1 MSTDIKIIERDV
13 QDSRLLSREEREA
26 RMKEIAAT
34 SKIPQYHFENFL
46 ELEDLALSIDNKRAK
61 PDIPAL
67 LLRKLLMYDAVLP
80 IVTEK
85 VNRLKTNNDVYDY
98 FDIPVLRKFGS
109 DDFSDEKSDEKTGGK
124 SLKIRKKKPKNRI
137 GPVEGKPIP
146 DEKFV
151 VNEKPAASKTDT
163 TKSIASVQVNGVKK
177 FIHLEDIAGINKKNY
192 DKLVYQT
199 TNNETIQVSG
209 IYINPYAP
217 MVKYFRDKYPWSMN
231 VFVSIMSGTYSTE
244 YIHNRL
250 FSPYHVTNPND
261 GELFLNNMREFIP
274 LGFSHTKTP
283 QTPNDKSNIY
293 YIFTDETHMQNI
305 CTSLFEYLLYLEKI
319 WAPLHQSYLITKA
332 FQYSENIT
340 DFEAKNY
347 SNAKETKEKE
357 TKTKEKETKG
367 KQSVMPKFSE
377 LFKLM
382 VTMLTK
388 FQNLPNSVET
398 KDVPIEIDS
407 KILDFVKQLEPL
419 LTRNR
424 NIKYESSLYHD
435 LWIADM
441 LKVFEQFMDGKQKD
455 FMHSLKDMLINQSK
469 DEIINAESSIKKQ
482 HAFSRKLKEMRY
494 RWIYIEKFGFDKF
507 QAMYASMMKN
517 GEEPTSMLSANV
529 KKITDVYLMNVPIM
543 TILPKNVRDIVEV
556 EFQRVEKYA
565 DALSKNN
572 CPHLDI
578 ENEMRM
584 AVDNTVRLQKYNDIK
599 KFIPEKERNI
609 STGIPQTMITCTNCK
624 FPLICPHV
632 RDLNELEKS
641 RKTDDETRAFI
652 NKYADVPIESQF
664 YCKICGEPISDDS
677 SLEGTVAFAEG
688 QVEDYHYADD
698 ELRDFIWQEASH
710 LVRNFTETSGVQTN
724 KFTNKFIGTVV
735 TSVYEFIFAIEKK
748 LIKSKTSSI
757 DEIRNKKKLFTV
769 IYVMALLVKIISENS
784 SRLRF
789 VANKRDF
796 KNEKTKVSGL
806 TGKFEKIPVG
816 KLLGMALNIIVS
828 SQNVL
833 ITKIEGMSNTVVQ
846 NSLLKAFKV
855 INTLLGK
862 TVVPQVKDEE
872 IITTLL
878 LDPLYRYIISAH
890 VWTSLSKNVVS
901 NETVGNKAVTAFK
914 KLKDSYLDPNV
925 SLGKDIKEMEK
936 STYVFEGIKE
946 PKFDMKYV
954 ELFDKITDLS
964 KTDADK
970 NVNPVDALYT
980 GYWIKSF
987 LHTFEYIHSRMYIHP
1002 LWKVDILEDAD
1013 ETLRIEVNKPY
1024 QEYFDKGKTLAKSER
1039 VLFDLMLY
1047 YKMRTYQVLPFI
1059 KNSEFITDSEPDKYL
1074 AQKYGDHLNTKF
1086 NFKLGFEEPK
1096 KVGFHFHKWD
1106 IIVYDTNGVKKAF
1119 TLKDIN
1125 KKTEE
1130 ENADKHTWHV
1140 DDVYCSICFYPKSTI
1155 TTTYVEKKIDP
1166 VELLESNQTLESF
1179 YNFYSNQCPALSGKP
1194 ENLHEFNSKETCS
1207 KCGYVKGEHNKTYF
1221 TKWLPVFNKEVVS
1234 EQNDEELEPTDWTTV
1249 KMPQSI
1255 EHPKIGDDIKKWKF
1269 NPNVIT
1275 EVANATHG
1283 IVEKKFIIKAI
1294 KKTAYY
1300 NLWLNLGLSQS
1311 LDFDDLMSGKATP
1324 YKDITI
1330 LNAKIRET
1338 QIGNYIY
1345 KLMVDYNMLKN
1356 HKNLTLSPEMKELIT
1371 PELLKVLDKLPDF
1384 TNDFTIGYNQLK
1396 RTYYKNDDVH
1406 NLASWVLEFLCKTIL
1421 KIYKAAKE
1429 TGPFLAFYI
1438 GEIFDSE
1445 KNISKPKDN
1454 KMAQVLAN
1462 TKSDDT
1468 AIMQDDTVSDAFNTV
1483 SGPDKDPVGYEG
1495 MDYDGH
1501 NEEANT

>member
-67 LLRKLLMYDAVLP
+67 LLRKLLMYDCVLP

-85 VNRLKTNNDVYDY
+85 VNRLKTNNDVFDY
-98 FDIPVLRKFGS
+98 FDIPTLRKFGS
-109 DDFSDEKSDEKTGGK
+109 LDSDEISGGK
-124 SLKIRKKKPKNRI
+124 SLKLRTKKPKIRI
-137 GPVEGKPIP
+137 TTDVKPVETKTPTQL
-146 DEKFV
+146 E
-151 VNEKPAASKTDT
+151 SKTP
-163 TKSIASVQVNGVKK
+163 TKSESKSVASVQVNGVKK

-192 DKLVYQT
+192 DRLVYQT
-199 TNNETIQVSG
+199 TSNETIQISG

-244 YIHNRL
+244 YLHNRL

-261 GELFLNNMREFIP
+261 GELFLNNMKEFIP
-274 LGFSHTKTP
+274 GG
-283 QTPNDKSNIY
+283 NDGMNIY

-347 SNAKETKEKE
+347 SSADKSKE
-357 TKTKEKETKG
+357 KTKEKS
-367 KQSVMPKFSE
+367 KQPVMPKFSE

-382 VTMLTK
+382 VTMLTR

-398 KDVPIEIDS
+398 KEVPVEIDG
-407 KILDFVKQLEPL
+407 KVLDFVKQLEPL
-419 LTRNR
+419 LTRKR
-424 NIKYESSLYHD
+424 SVMFESSLYHD

-455 FMHSLKDMLINQSK
+455 FLQNLKDMLTNQSK
-469 DEIINAESSIKKQ
+469 DEIISAESSLKRQ
-482 HAFSRKLKEMRY
+482 REFSRKLKEMRY
-494 RWIYIEKFGFDKF
+494 RWIYIEKFGFEKF
-507 QAMYASMMKN
+507 QAIYASMMKN
-517 GEEPTSMLSANV
+517 GEEPTSMLSKNV

-543 TILPKNVRDIVEV
+543 TVIPKNVRDIVEV
-556 EFQRVEKYA
+556 EFQRVEKYS

-572 CPHLDI
+572 CPHLPI

-584 AVDNTVRLQKYNDIK
+584 AIDNTVRLQKYNEIK

-609 STGIPQTMITCTNCK
+609 STGIPQTMITCNNCK

-641 RKTDDETRAFI
+641 RKTDDEIRAFI
-652 NKYADVPIESQF
+652 NKYADVPIDSQF

-698 ELRDFIWQEASH
+698 ELRDFIWQEASN

-735 TSVYEFIFAIEKK
+735 SSVYEFIFAIEKK

-769 IYVMALLVKIISENS
+769 IYVMALLVKIVNENS

-789 VANKRDF
+789 VANKRNSNDA
-796 KNEKTKVSGL
+796 KTKISGV
-806 TGKFEKIPVG
+806 FEKIPVG

-828 SQNVL
+828 SQNIL
-833 ITKIEGMSNTVVQ
+833 ITKVEGMSNTVVQ

-855 INTLLGK
+855 IDTLLGK
-862 TVVPQVKDEE
+862 TVVPQIKDEE

-890 VWTSLSKNVVS
+890 VFIEVSGKSNVV
-901 NETVGNKAVTAFK
+901 GDKAVTAFK
-914 KLKDSYLDPNV
+914 KLKDSYLDPKV

-946 PKFDMKYV
+946 PKFDMKFV

-964 KTDADK
+964 KTDLNSNFSDK
-970 NVNPVDALYT
+970 NPVDALYT

-1024 QEYFDKGKTLAKSER
+1024 QEYFDKGKKLAKSER

-1047 YKMRTYQVLPFI
+1047 YKMRTYHVLPFVT
-1059 KNSEFITDSEPDKYL
+1059 NSEFITDKDPNKYL

-1106 IIVYDTNGVKKAF
+1106 IIVYDTNNGKKAF
-1119 TLKDIN
+1119 TLKDIG

-1130 ENADKHTWHV
+1130 ENADKKPWHV
-1140 DDVYCSICFYPKSTI
+1140 DDIYCSICFYPKSTI
-1155 TTTYVEKKIDP
+1155 TATYVEKKIDP
-1166 VELLESNQTLESF
+1166 VELLENNQIQDSF

-1207 KCGYVKGEHNKTYF
+1207 KCGYIKGDHSNTYF
-1221 TKWLPVFNKEVVS
+1221 TKWLPVFKKDVLVE
-1234 EQNDEELEPTDWTTV
+1234 DEKGDELKPTDWTDV

-1255 EHPKIGDDIKKWKF
+1255 ENPKIGDDIKKWKY

-1283 IVEKKFIIKAI
+1283 IVEKKFLIKNI
-1294 KKTAYY
+1294 KKPAYY

-1311 LDFDDLMSGKATP
+1311 LDFDDLMSGKSTP
-1324 YKDITI
+1324 YKDITL
-1330 LNAKIRET
+1330 LNSKIRET

-1345 KLMVDYNMLKN
+1345 KLMVDYNTLKN

-1384 TNDFTIGYNQLK
+1384 TTDFNTGYNQLK
-1396 RTYYKNDDVH
+1396 RSYYTPEDAH
-1406 NLASWVLEFLCKTIL
+1406 YLSEWVLEFLCKTIL

-1429 TGPFLAFYI
+1429 IGPFLAFYI

>member
-109 DDFSDEKSDEKTGGK
+109 DDFSDEKYVGGK
-124 SLKIRKKKPKNRI
+124 SLAIRKRKPKVRI
-137 GPVEGKPIP
+137 TTDNKSPETPVTESKPS
-146 DEKFV
+146 
-151 VNEKPAASKTDT
+151 SKTETKTSSKMDASS
-163 TKSIASVQVNGVKK
+163 KSIASVQVNGVKK
-177 FIHLEDIAGINKKNY
+177 FIHLEDIAGLNKKNY

-199 TNNETIQVSG
+199 TNNETIHVSG

-231 VFVSIMSGTYSTE
+231 VFVSIMSGSYSTE
-244 YIHNRL
+244 YLHNRL
-250 FSPYHVTNPND
+250 FSPYHVTNPSD
-261 GELFLNNMREFIP
+261 GELFLNNMKEFIP
-274 LGFSHTKTP
+274 GG
-283 QTPNDKSNIY
+283 NDKSMNIY
-293 YIFTDETHMQNI
+293 YIFADETQMQNI

-347 SNAKETKEKE
+347 SNSKKEETKKETKEE
-357 TKTKEKETKG
+357 TKEKSKEKH
-367 KQSVMPKFSE
+367 SVMPKFSE

-382 VTMLTK
+382 VTMLTR
-388 FQNLPNSVET
+388 FQNLPNTVET
-398 KDVPIEIDS
+398 KDVPVEIES
-407 KILDFVKQLEPL
+407 KILDFVKQIEPL
-419 LTRNR
+419 LTRKR
-424 NIKYESSLYHD
+424 NIKFESSLYHD

-441 LKVFEQFMDGKQKD
+441 LKVFEQFMDGNQKD
-455 FMHSLKDMLINQSK
+455 FLQILKDMLINQRK
-469 DEIINAESSIKKQ
+469 DDIISAESSIKRQ
-482 HAFSRKLKEMRY
+482 REFALKLKEMRY

-507 QAMYASMMKN
+507 QTMYASMMKN
-517 GEEPTSMLSANV
+517 GEEPTSMLSKNV
-529 KKITDVYLMNVPIM
+529 KKIKDVYLMNVPIM
-543 TILPKNVRDIVEV
+543 TIIPKNVRDIVEV
-556 EFQRVEKYA
+556 EFQRIEKYA

-572 CPHLDI
+572 CPHLLI

-584 AVDNTVRLQKYNDIK
+584 AVDNTVRLHKYNEIK
-599 KFIPEKERNI
+599 KFIPEKDRNI
-609 STGIPQTMITCTNCK
+609 STGIPQTMLTCTNCK

-641 RKTDDETRAFI
+641 RKTDDEIRAFI

-698 ELRDFIWQEASH
+698 ELRDFIWQEASN

-724 KFTNKFIGTVV
+724 KFINKFIGTIV
-735 TSVYEFIFAIEKK
+735 TSIYEFIFAIEKK

-769 IYVMALLVKIISENS
+769 IYVMALLVKIINENS

-789 VANKRDF
+789 VANKRKEDG
-796 KNEKTKVSGL
+796 KTKISGV
-806 TGKFEKIPVG
+806 FEKIPVG
-816 KLLGMALNIIVS
+816 KLLGMALNIIIS

-833 ITKIEGMSNTVVQ
+833 ITKVEGMSNTVVQ

-855 INTLLGK
+855 ISTLLGK
-862 TVVPQVKDEE
+862 TVVPQIKDEE

-890 VWTSLSKNVVS
+890 VFIEIS
-901 NETVGNKAVTAFK
+901 NKTNANRTVTAFK
-914 KLKDSYLDPNV
+914 KLKDSYLDPKV

-946 PKFDMKYV
+946 PKFDMKFV
-954 ELFDKITDLS
+954 ELFDKLIQDSSNKKETDLA
-964 KTDADK
+964 KYE
-970 NVNPVDALYT
+970 NPIDALYT

-1024 QEYFDKGKTLAKSER
+1024 QEYFDKGKQLTKAER

-1047 YKMRTYQVLPFI
+1047 YKMRTYFVLPFV
-1059 KNSEFITDSEPDKYL
+1059 KNSEFITDSDPNKYL

-1086 NFKLGFEEPK
+1086 NFKLGFDEPK

-1106 IIVYDTNGVKKAF
+1106 IIVYDINGVKKAF

-1130 ENADKHTWHV
+1130 ENADKKPWHV

-1155 TTTYVEKKIDP
+1155 TATYVEKKIDP
-1166 VELLESNQTLESF
+1166 VELLENNQTQDSF
-1179 YNFYSNQCPALSGKP
+1179 YNFYSNQCPALSGRP
-1194 ENLHEFNSKETCS
+1194 ENLHEFNTKETCT
-1207 KCGYVKGEHNKTYF
+1207 KCGYVKGDRSHSYF
-1221 TKWLPVFNKEVVS
+1221 TKWLPVFKKDILVD
-1234 EQNDEELEPTDWTTV
+1234 DEKGDDLKPTDWTDV
-1249 KMPQSI
+1249 KIPQSI
-1255 EHPKIGDDIKKWKF
+1255 EHPKIGDDIKKWKY

-1283 IVEKKFIIKAI
+1283 IVEKKFIIKNI
-1294 KKTAYY
+1294 KKNAYY

-1311 LDFDDLMSGKATP
+1311 LDFDDLMSGKSTP
-1324 YKDITI
+1324 YKDITL

-1356 HKNLTLSPEMKELIT
+1356 HKNLVLSPEMKELIT

-1384 TNDFTIGYNQLK
+1384 TSDFMTGYNQLK
-1396 RTYYKNDDVH
+1396 RIYYKNEDVH
-1406 NLASWVLEFLCKTIL
+1406 HLSDWVLEFLCKTIL

-1429 TGPFLAFYI
+1429 TGPFLVFYI